1 MVTYKQLL
9 QVLNSYNPRSAW
21 DKGVKKY
28 AIGIIKDFDYES
40 DNGGIIPNNFGE
52 KYLLNGA
59 RDWKQYS
66 WGGSSYAYDG
76 DIAKMLC
83 SPSELKKVR
92 YKEGGFRKPN
102 RDEEW
107 LDVQARALSQASRLI
122 LYSYR
127 ALVENRSLK
136 AYGY

>member
-1 MVTYKQLL
+1 MVTWFQLIPVIRSYK
-9 QVLNSYNPRSAW
+9 PRSAW

-28 AIGIIKDFDYES
+28 AMGIITDLYYES
-40 DNGGIIPNNFGE
+40 GNGGIIPKNLGE
-52 KYLLNGA
+52 KHLLNGA
-59 RDWKQYS
+59 RDWKEYS
-66 WGGSSYAYDG
+66 LGGSSYVYDG
-76 DIAKMLC
+76 DIAKTLC

-127 ALVENRSLK
+127 ALVENKSLK
-136 AYGY
+136 DYGY